1 MNLLL
6 FKIKSFKLIREN
18 FEKYIFII
26 LLAFLL
32 SRGILLDIPMSKN
45 EEDYEMP
52 MLNII
57 INSFFH
63 AIVLTLLIFLYELY
77 IM

>member
-6 FKIKSFKLIREN
+6 LKIKSFKLIREN

-45 EEDYEMP
+45 EEDYDS
-52 MLNII
+52 LDCHNGCLSAS
-57 INSFFH
+57 NLRF
-63 AIVLTLLIFLYELY
+63 
-77 IM
+77 